1 MSWHISDIARI
12 TFYFADDDDA
22 TGETRINIA
31 VASLNQAVE
40 YGRQLAALLKA
51 VSSCALVKFHVVF
64 TGYDDTPAN
73 LPATVD
79 LMRRGVFLYQ
89 TSDSTLYVLKAVSIR
104 PDLLLSTGPYAG
116 VGVDLAQPA
125 IAALAQA
132 TVEGIGGVQPCDE
145 WGADLVQL
153 VAAYRGYERSH

>member
-1 MSWHISDIARI
+1 MWQISDIARI
-12 TFYFADDDDA
+12 TFYYVDDDDA
-22 TGETRINIA
+22 TGETRISVD
-31 VASLNQAVE
+31 VASLNQAIE
-40 YGRQLAALLKA
+40 YGRQLAALLRP
-51 VSSCALVKFHVVF
+51 VSSCGLVKFHVVF
-64 TGYDDTPAN
+64 TAYDETTTD
-73 LPATVD
+73 LPTTVD

-89 TSDSTLYVLKAVSIR
+89 TSDSTLSVLKVASIR

-125 IAALAQA
+125 IAALVQA

-145 WGADLVQL
+145 WGVDLTEL